1 MIKVQDRIRP
11 LFVIA
16 GPTASGKTAL
26 AAELIKKYP
35 LEIVSA
41 DSRQVYRR
49 LDIGTGKD
57 KSVPQHLIDVANPE
71 QAFSVAHY
79 CDIAGPIID
88 QIYRQGKIPLIV
100 GGTGYYIESLIYN
113 RVINDTPPNAKL
125 RAELELLSNSEILDQ
140 IANADPATASNIDAK
155 NRVRL
160 IRALEIIRLTNA
172 PRKATKS
179 ILRPDLEIS
188 VFMLDVPRRELYK
201 RIDERVEARLGE
213 GMIDE
218 VRGLMFSGISS
229 DWLTSLGLEYR
240 FITQYLISSKQSRIE
255 YDEMVARLKFAIH
268 AYARRQLTFFRRWPF
283 AKWRTAEQIQVEIGQ
298 SLRESE

>member
-1 MIKVQDRIRP
+1 MTKVQDRVRP

-26 AAELIKKYP
+26 AAELIKQHP
-35 LEIVSA
+35 FEIVSA

-57 KSVPQHLIDVANPE
+57 KSVLQHLIDVADPE
-71 QAFSVAHY
+71 QKFSVAHY

-100 GGTGYYIESLIYN
+100 GGTGYYIESLIYD
-113 RVINDTPPNAKL
+113 RVINDTPPNATLQMKL
-125 RAELELLSNSEILDQ
+125 QSLSNSEILDQ
-140 IANADPATASNIDAK
+140 IADADSATASNIDAK

-172 PRKATKS
+172 PREATKS
-179 ILRPDLEIS
+179 VLRPDFEIS
-188 VFMLDVPRRELYK
+188 VFVLDVPRSELYK
-201 RIDERVEARLGE
+201 RIDERVEVRLGE

-218 VRGLMFSGISS
+218 VRELMSSGISS
-229 DWLTSLGLEYR
+229 DWLKSLGLEYR
-240 FITQYLISSKQSRIE
+240 FITDYLISKNQSQVD
-255 YDEMVARLKFAIH
+255 YDEMIVRLKFAIH
-268 AYARRQLTFFRRWPF
+268 AYARRQLTFFRRWSF